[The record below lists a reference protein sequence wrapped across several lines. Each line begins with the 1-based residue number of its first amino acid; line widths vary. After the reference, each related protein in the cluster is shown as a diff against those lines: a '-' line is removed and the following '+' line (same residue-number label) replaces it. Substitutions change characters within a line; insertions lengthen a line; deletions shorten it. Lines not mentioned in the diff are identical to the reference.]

1 MAEKMIVLSNFNK
14 ILNEIND
21 ELLEKELFDIIEM
34 YI

>member
-14 ILNEIND
+14 IINEIND

>member
-21 ELLEKELFDIIEM
+21 ELLENELFDIIEM